1 MSRSKIL
8 IVDDEESLRFTLSE
22 LMTKE
27 GYFVDTA
34 ADGIKALEKVRNKS
48 FDVIIL
54 DMKMPRMDGI
64 QTLLEIRKIDA
75 EATVIM
81 MTAFDTKEIAYQS
94 MDIGAYDYFTKP
106 FDINEMRIVVRR
118 ALEKNRLQKE
128 LQALKQQEQEYENI
142 IGTSSRMKEVYRLI
156 AQVSKLDV
164 TVLIIGESG
173 TGKELV
179 AQAIHLNS
187 YRKDKPFVKM
197 NCVAIPEGLLESEL
211 FGHERGAFTGASE
224 RRLGKFEMAQGGTI
238 FLDEIGDMT
247 LPTQAKLL
255 RVIQEREFERVGG
268 NNIIKVDVRVIAAT
282 NKDLVKATEDKS
294 FREDLYFRLNVISIF
309 LPPLRERKEDLPLLF
324 EYFRNKYNTKF
335 GKNIQKISP
344 SVLKF
349 IQEYPWPGNVREFEN
364 FIQRSI
370 ALSPTDVI
378 EEEAIPVEIKQ
389 GTTISQTLN
398 TAAEDEVSLSEHI
411 NSITA
416 EAEKRIIIKALQNAG
431 GNRSA
436 AAKALGLSRK
446 SLYDKLA
453 KYNISD

>member
-1 MSRSKIL
+1 MNQPRIL
-8 IVDDEESLRFTLSE
+8 IVDDEENLRFTLSE

-27 GYFVDTA
+27 GYLVATAVD
-34 ADGIKALEKVRNKS
+34 GFNALEIIKQNP
-48 FDVIIL
+48 FDVILL
-54 DMKMPRMDGI
+54 DIKMPKIDGL
-64 QTLLEIRKIDA
+64 QTLIEIKKIDPDA
-75 EATVIM
+75 VVIM
-81 MTAFDTKEIAYQS
+81 MTAFETKPIGYQAI
-94 MDIGAYDYFTKP
+94 DIGAYDFFPKP
-106 FDINEMRIVVRR
+106 FDINEMRVTVRR
-118 ALEKNRLQKE
+118 AIERSRMLKE
-128 LQALKQQEQEYENI
+128 LQLYKQQEIEYEKI

-156 AQVSKLDV
+156 SQVSKLDV

-179 AQAIHLNS
+179 AQAIHNNS

-224 RRLGKFEMAQGGTI
+224 RRLGKFEIAKGGTI

-255 RVIQEREFERVGG
+255 RVLQEREFERVGG

-282 NKDLVKATEDKS
+282 NKDLVKATEEKS

-324 EYFRNKYNTKF
+324 EYFRNKYNKKF
-335 GKNIQKISP
+335 GKNVQKLSSP
-344 SVLKF
+344 VLNF
-349 IQEYPWPGNVREFEN
+349 IQEYSWPGNVREFEN

-370 ALSPTDVI
+370 ALSPSNLI
-378 EEEAIPVEIKQ
+378 EEDAIPVEIKQ
-389 GTTISQTLN
+389 GN
-398 TAAEDEVSLSEHI
+398 TATPTVSSVSENEVSLSEHI
-411 NSITA
+411 NNITA
-416 EAEKRIIIKALQNAG
+416 EAERRIISKALQNAG